1 MGYSD
6 EGRQKQT
13 VASLGCGTL
22 ILIAL
27 IVLFFGNSGTDALET
42 EIRSLTREVEMLR
55 REQSETKRL
64 VETLVLRS
72 GGEAEDSGEPATE
85 ERPTEF
91 P

>member
-6 EGRQKQT
+6 EGQQKKN

-27 IVLFFGNSGTDALET
+27 IVLFFGNGDTAALKT
-42 EIRSLTREVEMLR
+42 EIQSLTTEVESLR

-72 GGEAEDSGEPATE
+72 GGEVQNDDAPTPE
-85 ERPTEF
+85 EGTLKLP
-91 P
+91 